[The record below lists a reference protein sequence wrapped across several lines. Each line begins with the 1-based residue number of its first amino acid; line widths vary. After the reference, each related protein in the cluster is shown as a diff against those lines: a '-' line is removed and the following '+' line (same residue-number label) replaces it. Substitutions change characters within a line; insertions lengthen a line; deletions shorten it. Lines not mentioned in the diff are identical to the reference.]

1 MFKCII
7 FLNTYRGCVL
17 LKKID
22 NKFNN
27 TISNKIKENLI
38 LGSLL
43 IIIYFSL
50 LNIKYFFAGFE
61 NIINILNPFI
71 IGFAIAFVLNL
82 PMKLFEAKIFS
93 FFDSKKYVKY
103 RAFKRPLSILTT
115 FIFVIGLIIALLLF
129 VIPQLVSSISNLLE
143 TVPGHIKTFEKA
155 INEYL
160 LTNQMST
167 EILDKIYSSLMS
179 TWKEILKVS
188 GQLLTNS
195 LSGILNTTKNITNGV
210 VNFFLSIVFS
220 IYMLASKETLIRHI
234 KKFIYAFLKRPV
246 AEKIL
251 RISRLTNLTF
261 SKFITGQCIEA
272 IILGTLCFI
281 GMSIF
286 SFPYPLLVSV
296 LIGVTALVPVFG
308 AFIGTIPSA
317 FLILL
322 INPMKAI
329 WFIVFILCLQQL
341 EGNII
346 YPKVV
351 GNSVGLSAIWV
362 ILAMLVGGSTLGL
375 LGMIIGIPV
384 FSVLYQLIKEKTNNK
399 LLNKNIT
406 IK

>member
-1 MFKCII
+1 M
-7 FLNTYRGCVL
+7 
-17 LKKID
+17 KKIN

-27 TISNKIKENLI
+27 KFKENLI

-43 IIIYFSL
+43 IIIYLFL
-50 LNIKYFFAGFE
+50 LNSRYFLKGFD
-61 NIINILNPFI
+61 NILNMLNPFI

-82 PMKLFEAKIFS
+82 PMNFFENKVFS
-93 FFDSKKYVKY
+93 FFNNKNFSKYTVL
-103 RAFKRPLSILTT
+103 KRPLSILST

-129 VIPQLVSSISNLLE
+129 IIPQLVSSISNLLE
-143 TVPGHIKTFEKA
+143 TVPGHLKTFEKS

-167 EILDKIYSSLMS
+167 EVLNKVYSSLMS
-179 TWKEILKVS
+179 TWKEILQIG

-195 LSGILNTTKNITNGV
+195 LSGILNTTLNITSGV
-210 VNFFLSIVFS
+210 INFILSLVFS
-220 IYMLASKETLIRHI
+220 IYMLASKETLIRHM
-234 KKFIYAFLKRPV
+234 KKFIYAFLKKPIADKV
-246 AEKIL
+246 L

-272 IILGTLCFI
+272 IILGALCFI
-281 GMSIF
+281 GMNIF

-296 LIGVTALVPVFG
+296 LVGVTALIPVFG
-308 AFIGTIPSA
+308 AFIGTIPSV

-322 INPMKAI
+322 ISPIKAI
-329 WFIVFILCLQQL
+329 WFIVFILCLQQF

-384 FSVLYQLIKEKTNNK
+384 FSVIYQLVKEKTNKK